1 MITSMM
7 SLGSTSVGLPMAK
20 PLLPN
25 NQPVLKQPATKET
38 AASSNTA
45 GLSQEDLNLLRAL
58 LAASEESKPTDKG
71 VSPEK
76 MPSAD
81 SLKAQYKVT
90 DNPICK
96 RDGNC
101 GACSPEEELLS

>member
-1 MITSMM
+1 MM
-7 SLGSTSVGLPMAK
+7 SLGSTSVGLPMPK

-38 AASSNTA
+38 AGSSNTA
-45 GLSQEDLNLLRAL
+45 GLSQEDLNLLSEL

-71 VSPEK
+71 VSSEK
-76 MPSAD
+76 MPKASAE
-81 SLKAQYKVT
+81 SLKAQYKVAN
-90 DNPICK
+90 NPICK
-96 RDGNC
+96 QDGNC